1 MREARGG
8 RDASQR
14 GDKEFGGAPGA
25 VAIIVFSHVLV
36 YYLWISITYY
46 RGAVVHPDSLADAWP
61 FLERMA
67 GHVAAGAAPTWR
79 AAGIYFGFLLFELLL
94 ARFMPGVWVK
104 GLPVPTEGNVQHR
117 YLCNGAWSWFVTLAT
132 AAVLHATGLFRL
144 TELCDNLGPIL
155 TVAVLFADALA
166 ASAYVVTV
174 TLGRPTRMSG
184 DTVYDFFM
192 GAVLNPRLG
201 VVDLKFFTEI
211 RVSWIL
217 LFLLTA
223 SAAAKH
229 VALHGRL
236 GPGLVLMLAAHGLYA
251 NACMKGEECIPTT
264 WDVFHEKW
272 GWMLIFWN
280 LVGVPYVYSFNAYY
294 LLVNGPVEHPPAHV
308 VALFVLLVSAYYVW
322 DTAQSQRNRFRMMER
337 GTYVARKTFPQLPW
351 GTLEH
356 PRHLC
361 TRNGGTLLI
370 DGWWACAR
378 KIHYTADIAMALIW
392 GLACGFGGVLPYLY
406 PAFFFGMIM
415 HRAARDERRCSEKYG
430 KDWEEY
436 RRIVPN
442 RFLPSVKTMLK
453 LRAWPERVTL
463 GDSAAGGAPASA
475 RAS

>member
-1 MREARGG
+1 MTEAEDGRGARSG
-8 RDASQR
+8 APPGGQARL
-14 GDKEFGGAPGA
+14 EFGGAAGA
-25 VAIIVFSHVLV
+25 VAIMVFSHLLV

-46 RGAVVHPDSLADAWP
+46 RGAVVHPDSLGDVWP
-61 FLERMA
+61 FLQRMA
-67 GHVAAGAAPTWR
+67 GHVAAGAAPTGR
-79 AAGIYFGFLLFELLL
+79 AAAIYFGFLAFQLFL

-104 GLPVPTEGNVQHR
+104 GLPVPTEGNVQRR
-117 YLCNGAWSWFVTLAT
+117 YLCNGAVSWYVTLGAV
-132 AAVLHATGLFRL
+132 AVLHFTGLFRL

-166 ASAYVVTV
+166 VGAYVVTV
-174 TLGRPTRMSG
+174 RVGRPTRMSG
-184 DTVYDFFM
+184 DTLYDFFM

-229 VALHGRL
+229 AALHG
-236 GPGLVLMLAAHGLYA
+236 GVTPALVFMVTAHGLYT

-280 LVGVPYVYSFNAYY
+280 LVGVPYVYSFNSYY
-294 LLVNGPVEHPPAHV
+294 LLVNGPVEHSPAYMA
-308 VALFVLLVSAYYVW
+308 ALFVLLLSAYYVW

-337 GTYVARKTFPQLPW
+337 GTYVARRTFPQLPW
-351 GTLEH
+351 GTLKH

-370 DGWWACAR
+370 DGWWAFAR
-378 KIHYTADIAMALIW
+378 KIHYTADIVMALTW
-392 GLACGFGGVLPYLY
+392 GLACGFGGALPYLY

-415 HRAARDERRCSEKYG
+415 HRASRDELRCQEKYG
-430 KDWEEY
+430 EDWERY
-436 RRIVPN
+436 RRIVPS
-442 RFLPSVKTMLK
+442 RFLPSVRSMLE
-453 LRAWPERVTL
+453 LRGWPERVKL
-463 GDSAAGGAPASA
+463 EE
-475 RAS
+475 